1 MVKRNLQRLYL
12 VLIFTFLYLPIAVLI
27 GLSFNNSKTKV
38 NWGGFTLKWYTRCFH
53 NETIMNA
60 FTTTLQLT
68 ILAAVIATVIGTMA
82 AIGISAM
89 KRRNKAIYLGATN
102 IPLLNADIV
111 TGLSM
116 MLLFVKFMD
125 LGFVTVL
132 IAHITFNIPYVILNV
147 LPKLKSAN
155 KYTYEA
161 ALDLG
166 ASKLFAFY
174 KVTWPEIKPGVI
186 SGFIMAVTMSLD
198 DFSITY
204 FTKGAGMNT
213 ISTML
218 YTELRKGIK
227 PELYALSTILFVTV
241 FVLLLFMNFTGAKRE
256 NHGKKPV
263 RNFIA
268 GLLLIVIVL
277 PGLTGCGKKESVSSR
292 KTLTILNAGKYI
304 DESVITSFEKKYNV
318 KIKYEEYSS
327 PEEMYTKYKSGSINY
342 DLINTSDYM
351 IEKLISEGEIQK
363 LDFSNIPHINNVDPM
378 ITKLSQSFDPKNEYT
393 VPYFYGTVGILYN
406 TKMVSKEEVSTWKV
420 LWDKKY
426 KNEIIQQNSVRDAF
440 IPALSLLGYSL
451 NTSKKSEL
459 QDALNLLKKQYP
471 LTYAYMVD
479 ETSDEMISENAAMA
493 VVYSGEAATA
503 MDSNEDLS
511 YSIPKEGSNV
521 WIDSWFVPKTCR
533 HKELAEKFID
543 YLCTD
548 EIGQKNFDYVWY
560 SSPLISVQ
568 KSLPKDIKDNP
579 ALTFNQEILNK
590 CETFHGLS
598 DSEQA
603 YYNKLWQELKSRL

>member
-38 NWGGFTLKWYTRCFH
+38 NWGGFTLKWYSRCFH
-53 NETIMNA
+53 DETIMNA
-60 FTTTLQLT
+60 FATTLQLT
-68 ILAAVIATVIGTMA
+68 ILAAVIATIIGTMA

-174 KVTWPEIKPGVI
+174 KVTWPEIKPGVF

-227 PELYALSTILFVTV
+227 PELYALSTILFTTV

-256 NHGKKPV
+256 SRGKKPI

-268 GLLLIVIVL
+268 GLLILIVVI
-277 PGLTGCGKKESVSSR
+277 PGFTGCAKKDTSSGR
-292 KTLTILNAGKYI
+292 NTLTILNAGKYI
-304 DESVITSFEKKYNV
+304 DESVISSFEKKYNV

-327 PEEMYTKYKSGSINY
+327 PEEMYTKYKSGSIKY

-363 LDFSNIPHINNVDPM
+363 LNLNNIPHLSNVDPT
-378 ITKLSQSFDPKNEYT
+378 IQELSKAFDPKNEYT

-406 TKMVSKEEVSTWKV
+406 TKMVSKQEVSSWKV

-440 IPALSLLGYSL
+440 IPALSMLGYSL

-459 QDALNLLKKQYP
+459 QEALKLLKQQYP

-479 ETSDEMISENAAMA
+479 ETADEMISENAAMA

-521 WIDSWFVPKTCR
+521 WIDSWFVPKTCQ
-533 HKELAEKFID
+533 HKDLAEKFID
-543 YLCTD
+543 YLCTPK
-548 EIGQKNFDYVWY
+548 IGQLNFDYVWY

-568 KSLPKDIKDNP
+568 KNLPKEIKENP
-579 ALTFNQEILNK
+579 ALTFNDEVLEN
-590 CETFHGLS
+590 CETFHQLS
-598 DSEQA
+598 DEEQA